1 MATAQEDHRRDL
13 ANCATALGNR
23 ALQLNE
29 SAIASIFYTIA
40 GSIGSNLDLELAKT
54 TSEFSLY
61 VLLYN
66 KINKTLDEQQNN
78 SGSVAE

>member
-1 MATAQEDHRRDL
+1 MATTQEDHRRDL
-13 ANCATALGNR
+13 ANCANTLANR

-29 SAIASIFYTIA
+29 HAIASIFYTVA
-40 GSIGSNLDLELAKT
+40 GSIGSNLDVDLAKT

-61 VLLYN
+61 AILYN

>member
-1 MATAQEDHRRDL
+1 MATTQEDHRRDL
-13 ANCATALGNR
+13 ADCATALANR
-23 ALQLNE
+23 AVQLNE
-29 SAIASIFYTIA
+29 PAIASIFYTVA